1 MTVVTI
7 GISSIS
13 FDGHAGDKIVC
24 AAISAI
30 SEMVGKYLESKRLA
44 SVKEGDGKYVIYN
57 VAEQVRG
64 GSLIMALVG
73 ELHDIRDEY
82 PEHITIVYEDL

>member
-7 GISSIS
+7 GTSSIS
-13 FDGHAGDKIVC
+13 FDGHAGNNIVC

-30 SEMVGKYLESKRLA
+30 SEMVGKYLEKKCLA
-44 SVKEGDGKYVIYN
+44 SVKEGDGEYVIWN

-64 GSLIMALVG
+64 SPLIMALIR
-73 ELHDIRDEY
+73 ELHDIQEEY
-82 PEHITIVYEDL
+82 PEHIKIVYEDL